1 MIIGLVRHGQTD
13 WNAIGRIQGQTDIP
27 LNEEGIRQAKALGR
41 RIASEDRKWDA
52 VVSSDLLRAGE
63 TARIIAEAIDV
74 PLLPG
79 DERLRER
86 YFGEMEGLTRA
97 ERVERW
103 GNEWPVEN
111 VVGIEP
117 MEDVRARAHAF
128 VEQWRQDRP
137 DVSLLVVSHGGL
149 IAALLPILCESI
161 GDDHIGNLSYSI
173 LEWNNE
179 GWTPLLYNCT
189 AHVEV

>member
-13 WNAIGRIQGQTDIP
+13 WNAVGRIQGQTDIP
-27 LNEEGIRQAKALGR
+27 LNEEGIRQAKALGN
-41 RIASEDRKWDA
+41 RIASEDRHWDA
-52 VVSSDLLRAGE
+52 VISSDLKRANE
-63 TARIIAEAIDV
+63 TARIIAEAIHA

-86 YFGEMEGLTRA
+86 YFGEMEGLTRTD
-97 ERVERW
+97 RMERW
-103 GNEWPVEN
+103 GSEWPVEN
-111 VVGIEP
+111 VNGIEP
-117 MEDVRARAHAF
+117 MEAVRERAHAF
-128 VEQWRQDRP
+128 VEQWRLARSHG
-137 DVSLLVVSHGGL
+137 SLLVVSHGGL